1 MLTIGAFAKLCGTTT
16 KTLRYYHNIGILKA
30 AYVNEFSNYRYYLD
44 EQKMVFD
51 EIRSLERLGYSLREI
66 RRLLSLDEQQKQQAL
81 HGKKQELSGS
91 IMNIEKKLAEF
102 GEPINKP
109 ITPSDLLI
117 HLHFENCDQMLGK
130 WELIGETSASY
141 DLVNITPIK
150 EPLYSVLYFLPG
162 GAFYRHISWSKGVVY
177 VLSSKR
183 RAVVA
188 NACRMVEQSNQRFL
202 VVEWH
207 KDVVATDDN
216 NGRCYVYRQLDNKP
230 YTLEET
236 YVAQDKVDLPYVMD
250 EALIGTWHTCDLV
263 SSMEDFSPKTPR
275 TSQNDWWITKMQ
287 ITPQGL
293 CIRMFH
299 GQNGDYVRLDSYTK
313 GVILD
318 KENKF
323 ANRYWVKEID
333 GKQYLLVEHKSGD
346 YLYSGRV
353 SCYYAFQK
361 EEER

>member
-30 AYVNEFSNYRYYLD
+30 AYVDEFSNYRYYLA

-66 RRLLSLDEQQKQQAL
+66 HRLLPLDEQQKQQAL

-162 GAFYRHISWSKGVVY
+162 GAFYRHISWSKG
-177 VLSSKR
+177 
-183 RAVVA
+183 A
-188 NACRMVEQSNQRFL
+188 
-202 VVEWH
+202 
-207 KDVVATDDN
+207 
-216 NGRCYVYRQLDNKP
+216 P
-230 YTLEET
+230 
-236 YVAQDKVDLPYVMD
+236 
-250 EALIGTWHTCDLV
+250 
-263 SSMEDFSPKTPR
+263 
-275 TSQNDWWITKMQ
+275 
-287 ITPQGL
+287 
-293 CIRMFH
+293 
-299 GQNGDYVRLDSYTK
+299 
-313 GVILD
+313 
-318 KENKF
+318 
-323 ANRYWVKEID
+323 
-333 GKQYLLVEHKSGD
+333 
-346 YLYSGRV
+346 
-353 SCYYAFQK
+353 
-361 EEER
+361 